1 MIVCRSAI
9 NISSA
14 VIIQMTY
21 QAIES
26 IDAHL
31 QEELLEA
38 YELFDNRGKGRT
50 VFMQGILTPQE

>member
-1 MIVCRSAI
+1 MA
-9 NISSA
+9 
-14 VIIQMTY
+14 Y

-38 YELFDNRGKGRT
+38 YELFDNRGKGMFLLSEDTSTVRDLWRT
-50 VFMQGILTPQE
+50 

>member
-1 MIVCRSAI
+1 MA
-9 NISSA
+9 
-14 VIIQMTY
+14 Y

-38 YELFDNRGKGRT
+38 YELFDNRGKGLFLIRQDISTVRDLWRT
-50 VFMQGILTPQE
+50 

>member
-1 MIVCRSAI
+1 MMFCRSAI

-26 IDAHL
+26 IDANL
-31 QEELLEA
+31 QEELL
-38 YELFDNRGKGRT
+38 
-50 VFMQGILTPQE
+50 